1 MPSSRMT
8 TLASLQTFQHAPKHT
23 HLKELPKTNAL
34 GQKQKRKEK
43 GWETAASCLLS
54 STVLSLSLLD

>member
-1 MPSSRMT
+1 MT

-54 STVLSLSLLD
+54 STVLSLLD